1 VESVVPGPFRI
12 RRGVLGATLITVM
25 VLAFAVS
32 AVRRYLRPDS
42 SQAPPSV
49 EQSWL
54 ALVLVAVAV
63 LVVVAGWIAS
73 LERPQVAI
81 GLAIM
86 SFGWLA
92 PAWSVSPALPVRA
105 RVALLAVSPA
115 MISGLHWLLMHDVSN
130 GSANRRANRRS
141 VAVVWILT
149 SCAIVIPILGYN
161 PFGDP
166 SCVATCSDSRPPLAE
181 WLTTRQAV
189 ALSTVFVL
197 AAAIAVGF
205 HLRQMRHTL
214 LTRTYAV
221 ALAAV
226 ASAFVVRATAW
237 SRDWRSDVET
247 ALTTFAIL
255 LVAASVLAA
264 AVVTRRTRHAV
275 EELVA
280 RLSASEPGPAPSAG
294 AQAVLFALP
303 GEDRWINAVG
313 ADARDPTVLRRGV
326 AIEGGTIWLNLPEGG
341 AESFAELAPA
351 TRLALRNARL
361 TALGKARLAEVQASR
376 LRILS
381 ASDLERKRI
390 ERDLHDGAQQRLVS
404 ASFHLKLA
412 LAHVDAAATKSVSEA
427 DSRVSTALDQLRSLA
442 HGVYPSALTDEGL
455 GAALED
461 LVATAN
467 VPTTLE
473 VQLRGDRDSDVSLT
487 AYGLVADYL
496 AAATRSSVRSPVKV
510 AAHDGDGRLTV
521 TLASGLDLLSD
532 LGDTTDRIGAIGGS
546 VATGQ
551 VAGEIVVTAVIPCES

>member
-1 VESVVPGPFRI
+1 MPGPLRI
-12 RRGVLGATLITVM
+12 RRGVLGATLITVT

-32 AVRRYLRPDS
+32 AVRRYLRPDP

-54 ALVLVAVAV
+54 ALVMVGVAV
-63 LVVVAGWIAS
+63 LVVVVCWIAS

-81 GLAIM
+81 GLGIIG
-86 SFGWLA
+86 FGWLA
-92 PAWSVSPALPVRA
+92 PAWSASPALPVRA
-105 RVALLAVSPA
+105 TVALLAVSPA
-115 MISGLHWLLMHDVSN
+115 MIGGVHWLLTHDASN
-130 GSANRRANRRS
+130 GSATRRS

-161 PFGDP
+161 PFDDA
-166 SCVATCSDSRPPLAE
+166 SCVATCIDSRPALAQ
-181 WLTTRQAV
+181 WFTTRQAV
-189 ALSTVFVL
+189 ALSSVFVL
-197 AAAIAVGF
+197 AAAIAVGLR
-205 HLRQMRHTL
+205 LRQMRHAL
-214 LTRTYAV
+214 LIPTYAV
-221 ALAAV
+221 TLAAV

-237 SRDWRSDVET
+237 SRDWRADVET

-255 LVAASVLAA
+255 LVAGAVLSA
-264 AVVTRRTRHAV
+264 AVVISRTRHAV

-280 RLSASEPGPAPSAG
+280 ELSAGEPGSAPSAE
-294 AQAVLFALP
+294 AQAVLFAVP
-303 GEDRWINAVG
+303 GENRWINALG
-313 ADARDPTVLRRGV
+313 ADAGDPTVVERGV
-326 AIEGGTIWLNLPEGG
+326 AIEDGTIWLNLPKGG
-341 AESFAELAPA
+341 ADSFDELAPA
-351 TRLALRNARL
+351 TRLALHNARL

-412 LAHVDAAATKSVSEA
+412 LDHGDVAAIESVSEA
-427 DSRVSTALDQLRSLA
+427 DSQVSTALDQLRSLA

-461 LVATAN
+461 LVTSAN
-467 VPTTLE
+467 VPTTLD

-496 AAATRSSVRSPVKV
+496 AAAGRSSVRRPVRV
-510 AAHDGDGRLTV
+510 AAHDGDGKLTV
-521 TLASGLDLLSD
+521 TLSSGLDLPSD
-532 LGDTTDRIGAIGGS
+532 LGDSTDRIGAVGGS
-546 VATGQ
+546 VAARQ
-551 VAGEIVVTAVIPCES
+551 VAGEVVVTAVIPCES